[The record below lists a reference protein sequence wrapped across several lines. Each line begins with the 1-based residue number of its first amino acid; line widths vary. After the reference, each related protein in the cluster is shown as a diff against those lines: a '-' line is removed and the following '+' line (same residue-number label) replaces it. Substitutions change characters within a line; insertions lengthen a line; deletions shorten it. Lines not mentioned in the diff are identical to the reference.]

1 MVDNTGCSGSGGGV
15 DCCRMRVYAVV
26 VVVARGVCREG
37 SGGRRRNVILSLF
50 NRLKYLDYSGL
61 AWKFLKFYGVCLGLA
76 FLLSGGDVREAAKG
90 ARLLMTLPIFIPLVI
105 LWNMVSWILPAML
118 IAHGIKKLYKALVAF
133 EFNEAASKALT
144 ALAILLGFGFVV
156 VPLWVPWMTVWI
168 TLLEHIANLF
178 GV

>member
-1 MVDNTGCSGSGGGV
+1 MEWLITLG
-15 DCCRMRVYAVV
+15 AVV
-26 VVVARGVCREG
+26 VVVLIAVGCVFMRLWWCEVCRDG
-37 SGGRRRNVILSLF
+37 SGGRRNVILSLF

-118 IAHGIKKLYKALVAF
+118 IAHGIKKLYKALIAF